1 MYPPSRLNAGRAGP
15 RTRLSARSGP
25 QPRNHSGEAAANLT
39 ATLRHRRFVHRR
51 SAARHECVGLGV
63 LAGYALL
70 GATWLGPSPNA
81 PALKP
86 SRCSSPSSRRCERCA
101 RHRVFLLVKA
111 AQASILRDCK
121 AAHTSLAICLLE
133 SGTATSIWRQEANM
147 ARKPDR
153 LAFVF
158 AMVIAMA
165 MTVLAVKT
173 WAGPPAPDSDSAA
186 PVPPRETIYR
196 PQHWNLY

>member
-1 MYPPSRLNAGRAGP
+1 MPGEPTCKQGRRQDPARSRATIAAKRP
-15 RTRLSARSGP
+15 QRRLSLIP
-25 QPRNHSGEAAANLT
+25 
-39 ATLRHRRFVHRR
+39 
-51 SAARHECVGLGV
+51 
-63 LAGYALL
+63 
-70 GATWLGPSPNA
+70 
-81 PALKP
+81 
-86 SRCSSPSSRRCERCA
+86 PSSRRCWRSA
-101 RHRVFLLVKA
+101 PHKVFLLVKA
-111 AQASILRDCK
+111 AQASISRDCK

-173 WAGPPAPDSDSAA
+173 WAGPPAPDGDSAA
-186 PVPPRETIYR
+186 PIPPRETIYR